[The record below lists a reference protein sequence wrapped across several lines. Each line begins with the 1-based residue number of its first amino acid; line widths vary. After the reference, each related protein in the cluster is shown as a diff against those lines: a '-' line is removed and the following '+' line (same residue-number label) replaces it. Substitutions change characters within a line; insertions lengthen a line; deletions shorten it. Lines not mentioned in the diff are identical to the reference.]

1 MLRKD
6 YHFDIKE
13 MSAYCEANY
22 SILCQILPELLSDD
36 DTDNNKF
43 SKKKITIHDGSHA
56 TCEMAF

>member
-22 SILCQILPELLSDD
+22 SILCQILPEILSDD
-36 DTDNNKF
+36 DGVIINF
-43 SKKKITIHDGSHA
+43 QRKK
-56 TCEMAF
+56 